1 MKHSFVST
9 LTSLLLGF
17 LLVAPVHG
25 HSDNGVELA
34 RESRM
39 AVRELAATNAGAL
52 AVWNHSA
59 AALVFPHIVS
69 VGGIFDKHEAEG
81 TLIHQNTATLGHYK
95 AVADSYG
102 LDDARG
108 KTGYVLFF
116 LQEKS
121 LSVLHQKGGWELGR
135 KPGVIIV
142 DKSIA
147 DSLRATKPQSGIY
160 AFAFNEHGFV
170 SGLKLRGTKIT
181 ELPVG
186 H

>member
-1 MKHSFVST
+1 MKHSFVYP

-39 AVRELAATNAGAL
+39 AVRELAATNAGAR
-52 AVWNHSA
+52 AVWSHSV
-59 AALVFPHIVS
+59 AALVFPHLVS
-69 VGGIFDKHEAEG
+69 TGGIFDKHEAEG
-81 TLIHQNTATLGHYK
+81 TLINQHTATLGHYK
-95 AVADSYG
+95 TVADSYG
-102 LDDARG
+102 FDDARG
-108 KTGYVLFF
+108 KMGYVLFF
-116 LQEKS
+116 VQVKPLS
-121 LSVLHQKGGWELGR
+121 LLHQKGGWELGR

-142 DKSIA
+142 DKSFA
-147 DSLRATKPQSGIY
+147 ESLRTTKPQAGIY
-160 AFAFNEHGFV
+160 VFAFNERGLV

-181 ELPVG
+181 ELPVE